1 MASEDYYSLLGVDRS
16 ASLEEIKKA
25 FRRMALKYHPDR
37 NPGDKAA
44 EEKFKKISEAYEV
57 LSDPE
62 KRRLYDQYG
71 AEGVKQTFG
80 AGGFQWSDF
89 THADEFADIF
99 EGMFGGG
106 LFEQLFG
113 GTRRG
118 GVQRGSDLRVD
129 IEISFMEAVRG
140 VEKTLEIT
148 KHDTCS
154 ACVGSGAASGTRPSR
169 CRHCGGHGQVRVTQ
183 GFFTLAQTCPVCR
196 GSGQVIEHPCST
208 CRGSGRVER
217 RKVLKVKVPAGIE
230 DGARLKI
237 AGEGEAGVRGAPPG
251 NLYVVVHVKEHEFF
265 KRDGN
270 HIICDVPISFPKAAL
285 GCEIEV
291 PTIHGPVMLKIPP
304 GTQHDKIFR
313 LKGKG
318 IRDMQGQVGD
328 HFVRIKIETPTN
340 LNAKQREL
348 LERFAEAC
356 GESVHPQST
365 GFFDAVAKF
374 FKNFSR
380 EERS

>member
-1 MASEDYYSLLGVDRS
+1 MANEDYYSLLGVDRS
-16 ASLEEIKKA
+16 ASTDDIKKA
-25 FRRMALKYHPDR
+25 FRKLALKYHPDR
-37 NPGDKAA
+37 NPGDKSA
-44 EEKFKKISEAYEV
+44 EERFKKISEAYEV
-57 LSDPE
+57 LSDPD
-62 KRRLYDQYG
+62 KRHLYDQYG
-71 AEGVKQTFG
+71 PEGVKQTFG

-89 THADEFADIF
+89 THADEFSDIF

-118 GVQRGSDLRVD
+118 SGGQQRGSDLRVD
-129 IEISFMEAVRG
+129 VEISFMEAVRG
-140 VEKTLEIT
+140 VDKTIEIT

-154 ACVGSGAASGTRPSR
+154 ACVGSGTAPGTRPSR

-183 GFFTLAQTCPVCR
+183 GFFTIAQTCPICR
-196 GSGQVIEHPCST
+196 GSGQVIEKPCST
-208 CRGSGRVER
+208 CHGSGRVER
-217 RKVLKVKVPAGIE
+217 RKALKIKIPAGI
-230 DGARLKI
+230 DNGARLKV
-237 AGEGEAGVRGAPPG
+237 AGEGEAGARGAAPG

-265 KRDGN
+265 KRDGH

-291 PTIHGPVMLKIPP
+291 PTIHGPVMVKIPA

-318 IRDMQGQVGD
+318 IRDMQGEVGD

-340 LNAKQREL
+340 LNREQRAL
-348 LERFAEAC
+348 LEQFAAAC
-356 GESVHPQST
+356 GESVHPQTS

-374 FKNFSR
+374 FKNFS
-380 EERS
+380 S